1 MKNLIAFIFIFVTMR
16 VSGQTPGPFPD
27 WVEVKANIAYDK
39 YPDTKL
45 DILLPKSHRAG
56 RRPGV
61 INIHGGGWMG
71 PAAERIFERMCLPY
85 LEKGFVVANIEYR
98 LSGTAKAPAAVRCG
112 VEDDGYAMFNE
123 GLADER

>member
-1 MKNLIAFIFIFVTMR
+1 MPVW
-16 VSGQTPGPFPD
+16 GQTPGPFPA
-27 WVEVKANIAYDK
+27 WVEVRRNIPYDK

-45 DILLPKSHRAG
+45 DLLLPKSRSAR

-98 LSGTAKAPAAVRCG
+98 LSGTATAPAAVRD
-112 VEDDGYAMFNE
+112 V
-123 GLADER
+123 LAAANWFHKNARKYNVDPNRIVAT